1 MDYEEQYS
9 KYQVHFLGDK
19 PGFIDCIDVDLNHKK
34 VVDLGCG
41 GGINSYYIKEK
52 YPHSHVVPI
61 DLSLIRCL
69 KCRENAQTTP
79 VKADILK
86 IPLRDASVDFVVCT
100 MVIEHVPEDNVLVE
114 EISRILKNGGT
125 LVMTSVIKGKYAWY
139 FRKNKDRTPVLDPT
153 HVREYRSVDEF
164 KKLFVDYRI
173 QRVVTKRI
181 AFSPFR
187 FLYRVAY
194 KLGLISNIDSKAFL
208 TNGFLNNLLKYKIS
222 VPGYQEI
229 EICCKKPE

>member
-19 PGFIDCIDVDLNHKK
+19 PGFIDCIEVDLNHKK

-52 YPHSHVVPI
+52 YPLSHVVPI
-61 DLSLIRCL
+61 DLSHIRCL

-79 VKADILK
+79 IKADILE
-86 IPLRDASVDFVVCT
+86 IPLKDASVDFVVCT
-100 MVIEHVPEDNVLVE
+100 MVIEHVPKDSLLVE
-114 EISRILKNGGT
+114 EISRILKNGGMA
-125 LVMTSVIKGKYAWY
+125 VVTSVVKSKYAWY

-153 HVREYRSVDEF
+153 HVREYGSVEEF
-164 KKLFVDYRI
+164 KKLFTDYRT
-173 QRVVTKRI
+173 RKVVTRKI
-181 AFSPFR
+181 SFSPFR
-187 FLYRVAY
+187 FLYRAAY
-194 KLGLISNIDSKAFL
+194 RLGMVSSIDSKAFL
-208 TNGFLNNLLKYKIS
+208 TNGFLNRLLKYKIS

-229 EICCKKPE
+229 EIFCEKV